1 MHGSERRE
9 QIIRQIQE
17 SKAPVSGTKLASLYS
32 VSRQVIVQDIALIR
46 AAGYEIIST
55 NRGYILNQP
64 KTVCRIFKVQHT
76 DEQLEEELNT
86 IVDLGGCVDNVMI
99 HHRVYGKMEAELAL
113 SSRRKVG
120 AFMEDIRSGKSS
132 PLKNITS
139 NYHYHKVSADSEET
153 LDLMFAIR
161 DSKIRFIPVRHEQGA
176 AFMADVYG
184 RLTGRAGVCLSTLG
198 PGATNLVTG
207 VADAY
212 LDGAPLVAIT
222 GQVGTD
228 RMQLTSHQYLDLTAM
243 FEPITKRS
251 KQIIRPDTVG
261 EIVRLAFKHA
271 EKGKPG
277 ATHIDLPQNIA
288 KMPADAVPLKRQQ
301 MHEVYADPTHIAA
314 AGKIISEAKN
324 PVILAGAGA
333 VRSHAAA
340 AVTELADRLHI
351 PVVNTMMAKGIIP
364 MDDKYS
370 LWTIG
375 IPQKD
380 YVNQLFDRADVV
392 IAIGYD
398 IVECAPAKWG
408 ARENMTI
415 VHIDSAPADVNKRY
429 QPAVEVVGDISE
441 SLYEILRC
449 AHRTGEPEFALALR
463 QTMVAEHEAMAAD
476 DSCPMKP
483 ARILA
488 DVRKVMGRDDIVVSD
503 VGAHKMWIAR
513 HYDCYEPNTCLI
525 SNGFASMGFSIPGA
539 FAAKLL
545 YPEKKVLAVCGDGGF
560 MMNSQELETAVREH
574 VPFVTLI
581 WEDSSYGLI
590 KWKEQEQFGG
600 EHCYVD
606 FSNPDFK
613 LLAEAM
619 RCKGYRVEK
628 AEELIPTLEE
638 AFKQDVPSV
647 IVVPV
652 DYSENMKLTE
662 HLKQVYAQK

>member
-1 MHGSERRE
+1 MKEM
-9 QIIRQIQE
+9 
-17 SKAPVSGTKLASLYS
+17 KTTA
-32 VSRQVIVQDIALIR
+32 QVL
-46 AAGYEIIST
+46 
-55 NRGYILNQP
+55 
-64 KTVCRIFKVQHT
+64 
-76 DEQLEEELNT
+76 
-86 IVDLGGCVDNVMI
+86 VDCL
-99 HHRVYGKMEAELAL
+99 EAEG
-113 SSRRKVG
+113 VDVMFG
-120 AFMEDIRSGKSS
+120 IPG
-132 PLKNITS
+132 
-139 NYHYHKVSADSEET
+139 EET

-333 VRSHAAA
+333 VRGHAAA

-415 VHIDSAPADVNKRY
+415 VHIDSAP
-429 QPAVEVVGDISE
+429 
-441 SLYEILRC
+441 
-449 AHRTGEPEFALALR
+449 
-463 QTMVAEHEAMAAD
+463 
-476 DSCPMKP
+476 
-483 ARILA
+483 A

-619 RCKGYRVEK
+619 HCKGYRVEK